1 MFALADD
8 DGFVPIDPVELDVD
22 PPCAAQSDHID
33 DASLDN
39 LPPTFGAPL
48 AAMVPLPVAAPPAAP
63 PAALCAPVTTA
74 PPSVSAARA
83 AAARDARARRKQKI
97 SAKKAKKARPSK
109 TGAKGHYP
117 ERAMRAK
124 HSQRVGGRFAKP
136 TAGFISVTEF
146 Q

>member
-1 MFALADD
+1 MA
-8 DGFVPIDPVELDVD
+8 PHKSSS
-22 PPCAAQSDHID
+22 PPFSFWG
-33 DASLDN
+33 N
-39 LPPTFGAPL
+39 G
-48 AAMVPLPVAAPPAAP
+48 
-63 PAALCAPVTTA
+63 
-74 PPSVSAARA
+74 
-83 AAARDARARRKQKI
+83 RARRKQKI